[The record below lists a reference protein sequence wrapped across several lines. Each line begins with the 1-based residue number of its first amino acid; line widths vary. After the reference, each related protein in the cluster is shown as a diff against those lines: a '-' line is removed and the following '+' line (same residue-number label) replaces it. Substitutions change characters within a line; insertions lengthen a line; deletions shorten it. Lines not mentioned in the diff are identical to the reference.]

1 MYRPSGTRL
10 ALFATVLIPQRG
22 AQAADMTVR
31 DMTEALV
38 SAQPERPPD
47 FSRKDLSFL
56 DLSGLD
62 F

>member
-1 MYRPSGTRL
+1 MYRPSVTRL
-10 ALFATVLIPQRG
+10 ALVATVLIAQCG

-31 DMTEALV
+31 QVTEALI
-38 SAQPERPPD
+38 SAHSDQPPD

>member
-1 MYRPSGTRL
+1 VTRI
-10 ALFATVLIPQRG
+10 AFVPTVLIAQGG

-31 DMTEALV
+31 QVTEALI
-38 SAQPERPPD
+38 SAHSDQPPD